1 MSFLSP
7 LMLLGLLGAAIPIL
21 VHLQGRRKAKVVPF
35 AALDFLIG
43 TDKRLAKR
51 LVLRQILQL
60 IFRVL
65 VCLVLALVLAQPYAS
80 CQSPGP
86 TVTRGPQAVVIILD
100 NSATAGYRLDGEPLL
115 AREVQSALAL
125 IEQLGP
131 EAEIA
136 VFHTTNVNHTEL
148 SRDHLGIRESIV
160 KTAVTHKKADTQTA
174 LQRGLQLLEASAH
187 TSKTVFLLSAAT
199 EANLPASLVPPS
211 EGVALRF
218 INPAGDAELPN
229 LAIHNLYVLADGS
242 IGSRGVMVV
251 SEVANHSA
259 TPQKVAI
266 ALRVGSDIVARG
278 ELYLEPGARKEKR
291 FSATLSEEQRTTDIS
306 VELSDDHLK
315 ADNTRYVVAD
325 ARDQIPVLLV
335 NGDSRTVR
343 HEDELFYLEAA
354 LRPGDRSDSGT
365 VITVTT
371 PDALAKVELG
381 DFDVVVLANIRELPK
396 GQLPRLSNWIQA
408 GGGMLVAMGSQVD
421 ADRYNRDMAPLL
433 AQSLRSPLDLK
444 HGRTKGSGQ
453 TLRLSKLEIDHPIF
467 SIFTKDA
474 PGLYNASFDQ
484 VMLLGPTTGV
494 KDRKVLARYDNGAA
508 ALVEAR
514 KGAGLLLLFTST
526 LDRDWNNLAI
536 HPGYLPLMQQ
546 LTRYLASKPFEG
558 HEQENLVG
566 DSVSIQVAPDDAR
579 IEVSGPGGSRT
590 VLEGDKLAGRKSARL
605 DHIDTPGI
613 YRIQIV
619 DTEGQVQQRPEST
632 FAANIDPAISDLRRV
647 ETERLETQATVD
659 NPANSASQHTRRIEL
674 WHAIAAAL
682 LLLLLVEAGL
692 GLHGSRT
699 KKTDSTR

>member
-21 VHLQGRRKAKVVPF
+21 VHLQGRRKAKLVRF

-65 VCLVLALVLAQPYAS
+65 ICVILALVLAQPYAS

-100 NSATAGYRLDGEPLL
+100 NSATAGYRLDGQSLL
-115 AREVQSALAL
+115 SRQVQSALTL
-125 IEQLGP
+125 LDQLGP

-136 VFHTTNVNHTEL
+136 VFHTTNVNHSEL
-148 SRDHLGIRESIV
+148 SRDHLGFREALRNTVLSS
-160 KTAVTHKKADTQTA
+160 KRADTQTA

-187 TSKTVFLLSAAT
+187 SSKTIFLLSAAT
-199 EANLPASLVPPS
+199 SANLPDSLMPPS
-211 EGVALRF
+211 EGVTLR
-218 INPAGDAELPN
+218 ILNPAGDADLPN
-229 LAIHNLYVLADGS
+229 VAIHNLYVLADGS
-242 IGSRGVMVV
+242 IGNRGVMVV
-251 SEVANHSA
+251 AEVANYSSS
-259 TPQKVAI
+259 PQKVALS
-266 ALRVGSDIVARG
+266 LRVGREIVARG

-291 FSATLSEEQRTTDIS
+291 FSATLSEEARTTDIA
-306 VELSDDHLK
+306 VELADDNLK

-335 NGDSRTVR
+335 NGDPRTVR
-343 HEDELFYLEAA
+343 HEDELYYLESA

-365 VITVTT
+365 EITVST
-371 PDALAKVELG
+371 PEALAEVELG
-381 DFDVVVLANIRELPK
+381 DFDVVVLANVRELPRK
-396 GQLPRLSNWIQA
+396 QVSRLSSWIQA
-408 GGGMLVAMGSQVD
+408 GGGMLVAMGSEVD
-421 ADRYNRDMAPLL
+421 ADRYNKQMAPLL

-444 HGRTKGSGQ
+444 HGRINSNGQ
-453 TLRLSKLEIDHPIF
+453 ALRLSKLEIDHPIF
-467 SIFTKDA
+467 SVFAKDA

-484 VMLLGPTTGV
+484 VMLLGPTTDV
-494 KDRKVLARYDNGAA
+494 RDRKVLARYDNGAA

-514 KGAGLLLLFTST
+514 KGAGLLLLFTSS
-526 LDRDWNNLAI
+526 LDRDWNNLAF
-536 HPGYLPLMQQ
+536 HQGYLPLVQQ
-546 LTRYLASKPFEG
+546 ITRYLASKPFEG
-558 HEQENLVG
+558 QKQQNLVG
-566 DSVSIQVAPDDAR
+566 DSVTIIVAPDDAR

-605 DHIDTPGI
+605 DQIDSPGI
-613 YRIQIV
+613 YRIQSV
-619 DTEGQVQQRPEST
+619 DTEGQVQHRPESA
-632 FAANIDPAISDLRRV
+632 FAANIDPAISDLRRID
-647 ETERLETQATVD
+647 TARLETQATIGNAD
-659 NPANSASQHTRRIEL
+659 PAAARHTRRVEL

-692 GLHGSRT
+692 GLHGVRT
-699 KKTDSTR
+699 KKSDSTR

>member
-7 LMLLGLLGAAIPIL
+7 LMLLGLLGAAIPVV

-35 AALDFLIG
+35 AALDFLIA

-65 VCLVLALVLAQPYAS
+65 ICLVLALVLARPYAS

-86 TVTRGPQAVVIILD
+86 TVIRGPQAVVIILD
-100 NSATAGYRLDGEPLL
+100 NSATAGYRLDGVTLL
-115 AREVQSALAL
+115 SRQVESALNL

-136 VFHTTNVNHTEL
+136 VFHTTNVNHSEL
-148 SRDHLGIRESIV
+148 SRDHLGIRE
-160 KTAVTHKKADTQTA
+160 TLRNTELPFKKADTQTA

-187 TSKTVFLLSAAT
+187 ASKTIFLLSAAT
-199 EANLPASLVPPS
+199 GANLPDSLMPPG
-211 EGVALRF
+211 EGVTLRHLD
-218 INPAGDAELPN
+218 PAGDAELPN
-229 LAIHNLYVLADGS
+229 VGIGNLYVVADGS
-242 IGSRGVMVV
+242 IGNRGVMVV
-251 SEVANHSA
+251 AEVANYGSA
-259 TPQKVAI
+259 PQKVAI
-266 ALRVGSDIVARG
+266 SLRVGSEIVARG

-291 FSATLSEEQRTTDIS
+291 FSATLSEEQRTTDIG
-306 VELSDDHLK
+306 VELADDSLR
-315 ADNTRYVVAD
+315 ADNTRFVVAD

-343 HEDELFYLEAA
+343 HEDELYYLEAA

-371 PDALAKVELG
+371 PDALAEVELG
-381 DFDVVVLANIRELPK
+381 DFDVVVLANIRELPRK
-396 GQLPRLSNWIQA
+396 QVARLSSWIQA
-408 GGGMLVAMGSQVD
+408 GGGMMVAMGSEVD
-421 ADRYNRDMAPLL
+421 ADRYNQQMAALL
-433 AQSLRSPLDLK
+433 AQRLRSPLDLK
-444 HGRTKGSGQ
+444 HGRTKSSGQ

-467 SIFTKDA
+467 SVFTQDA

-484 VMLLGPTTGV
+484 VMLLGPTTDV
-494 KDRKVLARYDNGAA
+494 RDRKVLARYDNGAA

-546 LTRYLASKPFEG
+546 ITRYLSSKPFEG
-558 HEQENLVG
+558 QKQENLVG
-566 DSVSIQVAPDDAR
+566 DSVAIKVAPDDAR
-579 IEVSGPGGSRT
+579 IEVSGPGGSRH
-590 VLEGDKLAGRKSARL
+590 VLEGDKLAGRKSTRL
-605 DHIDTPGI
+605 DHIDIPGV
-613 YRIQIV
+613 YRIQSV
-619 DTEGQVQQRPEST
+619 DTDGQVQQRPASA
-632 FAANIDPAISDLRRV
+632 FAANIDPSISDLRRV
-647 ETERLETQATVD
+647 ETRRLESQATID
-659 NPANSASQHTRRIEL
+659 DPANSAAQHTRRIEL

-682 LLLLLVEAGL
+682 ILLLLVEAGL
-692 GLHGSRT
+692 GLHGSRSRASN
-699 KKTDSTR
+699 KS